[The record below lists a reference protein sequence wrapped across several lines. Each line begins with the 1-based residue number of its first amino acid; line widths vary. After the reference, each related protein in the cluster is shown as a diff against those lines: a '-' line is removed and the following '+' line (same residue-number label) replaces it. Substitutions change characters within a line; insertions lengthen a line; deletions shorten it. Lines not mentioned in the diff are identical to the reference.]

1 MAIHVNDQTLPFTPD
16 MTLSALLHQL
26 DRLQPGTALAVNQT
40 IIPRAQW
47 ETHQVQDGDAILL
60 FQAIAGG

>member
-1 MAIHVNDQTLPFTPD
+1 MAISVNDETLPFTPA
-16 MTLSALLHQL
+16 MTLSVLIHQL
-26 DRLQPGTALAVNQT
+26 DRDQPGTALAVNQT

>member
-1 MAIHVNDQTLPFTPD
+1 MVISINDERLPLTAPLTLA
-16 MTLSALLHQL
+16 ALLHQL
-26 DRLQPGTALAVNQT
+26 GRHQPGTALAVNQI

-47 ETHQVQDGDAILL
+47 ETHMLQDGDAILL